1 MQPTLKAFLSAA
13 AIAFGLSTTSVWAQA
28 VPAEAA
34 PAQAPQAPQAIQP
47 SEAQI
52 QQYVN
57 AARKVEAVVQ
67 DYQPRLQSAQD
78 DIARQAVIQEADE
91 KMVAAVQ
98 SDGLTVDQY
107 NGISVAV
114 QQDPE
119 LRQRITTLFEA
130 KGG

>member
-1 MQPTLKAFLSAA
+1 MQPSLKAFLSAA
-13 AIAFGLSTTSVWAQA
+13 AVAFGLSTTAVWAQA
-28 VPAEAA
+28 VPAETA
-34 PAQAPQAPQAIQP
+34 PAQAPQAIQP

-52 QQYVN
+52 QQYVS

-67 DYQPRLQSAQD
+67 DYQPRLQAAQD
-78 DIARQAVIQEADE
+78 EVARKAILQEADG

-114 QQDPE
+114 QQDPQ
-119 LRQRITTLFEA
+119 LRERITTLFNNS
-130 KGG
+130 KGQ